1 VGARSSSPSCSRP
14 SGGQLGR
21 RLHPAVAVPLLTFTA
36 LATALATGF
45 VLAVAAFDAMAM
57 LAPVAQLG
65 HWSAAAVRPGGPPSV
80 VLGAAAGLTVGVLLV
95 AAVRRATRLGVDLGH
110 AVVTCRRLGPDAD
123 GLVVLRDDAPDAF
136 VLPGVRGRVV
146 VSTGMLRVLPPDER
160 RVLLAHERAHLT
172 GYHQLYVQLAGLAAA
187 ANPLLRAAGPGGRT
201 GRRAVGRRGRRRRGR
216 RPPAGR
222 PSPRPGRPRPGGVP
236 RGQSLEPRPARGGRP
251 AAVGARAL
259 ALLQPP
265 PRRRRWPAA
274 ALIAVTLVAIGGAA
288 WTGFDHRGPVRAGP
302 GRLRRRPVRPTNYYD
317 GGSNVAGC

>member
-1 VGARSSSPSCSRP
+1 MTVAMWAPILVAVLLAA

-80 VLGAAAGLTVGVLLV
+80 VLGAVAGLTVGVLLV

-110 AVVTCRRLGPDAD
+110 AVATCRRLGPDAD

-146 VSTGMLRVLPPDER
+146 VSTGMLRMLPPDER

-187 ANPLLRAAGPGGRT
+187 ANPLLRPLAREVERGVERWADEVAAAEVGD
-201 GRRAVGRRGRRRRGR
+201 RRLAARALARAGLARAAA
-216 RPPAGR
+216 PAD
-222 PSPRPGRPRPGGVP
+222 SHS
-236 RGQSLEPRPARGGRP
+236 SLALHAAARP

-288 WTGFDHRGPVRAGP
+288 WTGSTTENRFERAQAD
-302 GRLRRRPVRPTNYYD
+302 YA
-317 GGSNVAGC
+317 VAP